1 MSARASE
8 AEGVP
13 CIDAIPTPM
22 GELWFGVDRH
32 GSPVTGWSCLGAPP
46 PGLEPAP
53 RSWSL
58 RERLARVLAGE
69 QDAFEDLP
77 LPTGTTFQL
86 AAWREARRIPCGAT
100 ATYGELA
107 RAIGRPRAPR
117 AIGQAMRRNPA
128 PILVPCHRV
137 IGVGSTGGYAGQ
149 ATPESAGSRVKEF
162 LLRSERKSEPSPAD
176 STQGRSRINR

>member
-1 MSARASE
+1 MSVRAS
-8 AEGVP
+8 
-13 CIDAIPTPM
+13 DAQGAIRIASIPTPV

-46 PGLEPAP
+46 PGLEPPP

-77 LPTGTTFQL
+77 LPSGTTFQR
-86 AAWREARRIPCGAT
+86 AAWREARRIPRGAT
-100 ATYGELA
+100 ATYGDLA

-128 PILVPCHRV
+128 PLLVPCHRV
-137 IGVGSTGGYAGQ
+137 VGVGSTGGYAGQ
-149 ATPESAGSRVKEF
+149 ATPESAGARVKEF
-162 LLRSERKSEPSPAD
+162 LLRSERRSGQSVVE